1 MVKPLLALLLWI
13 SFSLSLPLQAFSQL
27 QVQLD
32 KNPVMLGESI
42 TLTVTAD
49 GKVNADALQYR
60 VLEQNFRV
68 MMPSVGQSTQVIN
81 GQTSHSTTWSVTLF
95 PLTTGSFTIP
105 SFDIAGIQSAA
116 IEVTV
121 VEQRQTAGEPKE
133 LFVEAHL
140 QGVTDIYVQQMLY
153 YDVVIY
159 FSGDLQRGNLSE
171 PQFEGAEIH
180 RVGQDAE
187 GSELVDGIR
196 YRTIT
201 RRYSLTPQRSG
212 TFTITPP
219 VFTGE
224 MLERDSSRYNYF
236 ARSKTVMH
244 EAQPITLEVKAQ
256 PANFP
261 GTWLIA
267 GLVTLSEE
275 WQPEPTELQVGEPV
289 TRIVTLSAVDIAVN
303 QLPELNQ
310 QLPSQLRLYQEQ
322 PQTKSAER
330 AGRIVAQKVFT
341 TAIIANESG
350 ELTLPAIQVPW
361 WNSQT
366 NQLQTAE
373 LPAKTLH
380 IKANPA
386 ASVPEPAVS
395 TVAEPQAIAIAAN
408 PWQWNYT
415 SYLLLSGWL
424 ISMLALWF
432 YKKPARL
439 QDVTPKKSVKEES
452 FANKELQQA
461 CQQGNA
467 KLAHQLLLSWATR
480 YFKQPVRSLG
490 QLTLLLNN
498 AALNAEI
505 RTLEQHLY
513 RTPEAEWQGSALY
526 AAWQQLQHTALVK
539 TAQLNSLYPT

>member
-1 MVKPLLALLLWI
+1 MVKQLLALLLWI
-13 SFSLSLPLQAFSQL
+13 SFSLSFPLQAFSQL
-27 QVQLD
+27 HVQLD

-42 TLTVTAD
+42 TLTVVAD
-49 GKVNADALQYR
+49 GKVSADALQYR
-60 VLEQNFRV
+60 ALEQHFRV
-68 MMPSVGQSTQVIN
+68 MVPSVSQSTQVIN
-81 GQTSHSTTWSVTLF
+81 GQSSHNTTWSVTLF
-95 PLTTGSFTIP
+95 PLSTGTFTIP
-105 SFDIAGIQSAA
+105 SFDIAGVQSAPVDVKV
-116 IEVTV
+116 IE
-121 VEQRQTAGEPKE
+121 QSQTTGEPKE

-140 QGVTDIYVQQMLY
+140 QNVTDIYVQQMLY

-171 PQFEGAEIH
+171 PQLEGAEIH

-187 GSELVDGIR
+187 GSELVDGVR

-201 RRYSLTPQRSG
+201 RRYSITPQRSG
-212 TFTITPP
+212 NFTIMPP
-219 VFTGE
+219 MFTGE
-224 MLERDSSRYNYF
+224 ILDRDSSRYNYF

-244 EAQPITLEVKAQ
+244 EAQPIELEVKAQ

-261 GTWLIA
+261 GNWLIA

-289 TRIVTLSAVDIAVN
+289 TRIVTLSAVDIAAN

-322 PQTKSAER
+322 PQSKSAER
-330 AGRIVAQKVFT
+330 AGRMVAQKVFT

-350 ELTLPAIQVPW
+350 ELTLPAIQIPW

-373 LPAKTLH
+373 LPARTLH

-386 ASVPEPAVS
+386 SSVPEPMIS
-395 TVAEPQAIAIAAN
+395 TAPEPQAVATS
-408 PWQWNYT
+408 PWQWNYL

-424 ISMLALWF
+424 ISMVLLWL
-432 YKKPARL
+432 YKKPAS
-439 QDVTPKKSVKEES
+439 PKAPPAKSEHTAP

-467 KLAHQLLLSWATR
+467 NLAHQLLLSWATT

-490 QLTLLLNN
+490 QLTLLINN
-498 AALNAEI
+498 AALNTEI
-505 RTLEQHLY
+505 RALEQHLY
-513 RTPEAEWQGSALY
+513 RSPEATWQGVALY
-526 AAWQQLQHTALVK
+526 SAWQQLEQTTPDK
-539 TAQLNSLYPT
+539 EAQLGSLYPT

>member
-1 MVKPLLALLLWI
+1 MVKQLLAVLLWM

-42 TLTVTAD
+42 TLTIIAD
-49 GKVNADALQYR
+49 GKISADALQYR
-60 VLEQNFRV
+60 VLEQHFRV
-68 MMPSVGQSTQVIN
+68 MVPSVSQSTQVIN
-81 GQTSHSTTWSVTLF
+81 GQSSHSTTWSVTLF
-95 PLTTGSFTIP
+95 PLTTGTFTIP
-105 SFDIAGIQSAA
+105 SFDISGVQSAPVDVKV
-116 IEVTV
+116 IE
-121 VEQRQTAGEPKE
+121 QSQTTGEPKE
-133 LFVEAHL
+133 LFVEAKL
-140 QGVTDIYVQQMLY
+140 QNVTDIYVQQMLY

-171 PQFEGAEIH
+171 PQLEGAEIH

-187 GSELVDGIR
+187 GSELVNGVR

-212 TFTITPP
+212 NFTITPP

-224 MLERDSSRYNYF
+224 ILDRDSSRYNYF

-244 EAQPITLEVKAQ
+244 EAQPITLEVKTQ

-261 GTWLIA
+261 GNWLIA

-275 WQPEPTELQVGEPV
+275 WQPEPTALQVGEPV
-289 TRIVTLSAVDIAVN
+289 TRIITLSAVDIAAN

-341 TAIIANESG
+341 TAIIANEGG
-350 ELTLPAIQVPW
+350 ELTLPAIQIPW

-386 ASVPEPAVS
+386 TSLPEPVTS
-395 TVAEPQAIAIAAN
+395 TVLEPQAVATS
-408 PWQWNYT
+408 PWQWNYI
-415 SYLLLSGWL
+415 SSLLLSGWL
-424 ISMLALWF
+424 ISMLLLWL
-432 YKKPARL
+432 YKKPAPL
-439 QDVTPKKSVKEES
+439 PKAPVATGAQTTP

-467 KLAHQLLLSWATR
+467 KLTQQLLLSWATA
-480 YFKQPVRSLG
+480 YYKQPIRSLG

-498 AALNAEI
+498 TDLNTEI
-505 RTLEQHLY
+505 RALEQHLY
-513 RTPEAEWQGSALY
+513 HTPAATWQGAALY
-526 AAWQQLQHTALVK
+526 AAWQQLQQTTAAK
-539 TAQLNSLYPT
+539 EAQLSSLYPT